1 MHDKVCHYVNDPW
14 SEAGVFWGGRD
25 REEKGIC

>member
-25 REEKGIC
+25 RKEKDIC